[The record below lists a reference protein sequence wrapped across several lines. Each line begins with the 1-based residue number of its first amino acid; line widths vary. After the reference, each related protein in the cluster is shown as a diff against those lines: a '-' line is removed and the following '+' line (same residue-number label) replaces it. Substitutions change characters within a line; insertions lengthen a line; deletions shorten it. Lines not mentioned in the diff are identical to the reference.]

1 MTSVARAAFLI
12 AAIASAATAQ
22 SYDLARVVWPQRIAV
37 GMRQDGPFPPLLVEA
52 TKAGWVSIALL
63 SARVDGGNTPPLR
76 MLVEARDVEDWSKR
90 AHILIDALTDS
101 NPKKS
106 VALPVTLG
114 NGSFQLSVTV
124 PFWRDKRLQ
133 MLWRGCGSVNSN
145 TNPSIEDVTSLLAL
159 LDSAAAMA
167 GGGVGR
173 PPTLSRPYY
182 SSEVSCPA
190 SADEANARPLAP
202 ASMATVATE
211 IGVEM
216 VVDTTGLVERS
227 SIRVMRGTNPAL
239 TDSIRATVARWRF
252 HAAEIDG
259 TPVRQFVQTAVA
271 IGPRLVPS
279 DGGRIKL
286 EATNDGWVHFRR
298 GDATTHSVVQ
308 EWYDPD
314 TVDAFAARMNALNRE
329 ADTLRKDTNLV
340 VQKSTSLGTPPAMVL
355 TDGFFRHGKTLER
368 PVSWVGCSG
377 STSGTGTTAFI
388 DELVE
393 MAKQARQRRTPPGD
407 PSVGPFMW
415 NEVTCPATLKWTQAD
430 RFGIR
435 NVWHFPVGVYP
446 TSMLAT
452 NARAEVLVSFVVDT
466 TGAVEPSSI
475 EVMPGADPR
484 AVAQLPATLSG
495 FLFRPAIRAGRKV
508 RQRVIQAVRFEPPP
522 VCASARANPGC
533 RPEYSPR

>member
-1 MTSVARAAFLI
+1 
-12 AAIASAATAQ
+12 
-22 SYDLARVVWPQRIAV
+22 
-37 GMRQDGPFPPLLVEA
+37 
-52 TKAGWVSIALL
+52 
-63 SARVDGGNTPPLR
+63 

-145 TNPSIEDVTSLLAL
+145 TNPSIEEVTSLLAL

-173 PPTLSRPYY
+173 PPTLFAPLLL
-182 SSEVSCPA
+182 SEVSCPA

-202 ASMATVATE
+202 ASMATLATE

-239 TDSIRATVARWRF
+239 ADSIRATVARWRF

-355 TDGFFRHGKTLER
+355 TDGFSRHGKMLER

-377 STSGTGTTAFI
+377 SISGAGTTAFI

-435 NVWHFPVGVYP
+435 NVSAFPRRSLPHVD
-446 TSMLAT
+446 
-452 NARAEVLVSFVVDT
+452 ARHERPRRGSCFVRRGHDGRGGAELDRSDA
-466 TGAVEPSSI
+466 GRRPARGCPAAGDPLRLSI
-475 EVMPGADPR
+475 PPRDPR
-484 AVAQLPATLSG
+484 RSQGSSARDSG
-495 FLFRPAIRAGRKV
+495 GSIRAAAGL
-508 RQRVIQAVRFEPPP
+508 RVGPRESRVPP
-522 VCASARANPGC
+522 
-533 RPEYSPR
+533 